1 MQWYV
6 WKWVEHNFFG
16 FECACRSV
24 QTARMKVQRVV
35 TCTFLFEVDCWMLDP
50 MKGELL
56 SCLHFNLSPNEYMAH
71 FCHMQQFRMQHS
83 GWWHLKM
90 SYYIVL
96 AHVQYKTAN
105 FSIKWGACTARHEG
119 CYQFLSIKQ
128 SNWFSFGQGEWMDSS
143 SDKEV
148 IELEW
153 PTKKLKL
160 GICIHRIAEGEGW
173 VHSCWALYSLKNC
186 GLLENCICSP
196 SLFLADCVV
205 ETTKLRVEK
214 LLILTHPWSVHWQH
228 ILVEFLC

>member
-1 MQWYV
+1 MYNT
-6 WKWVEHNFFG
+6 KLPISHFF
-16 FECACRSV
+16 
-24 QTARMKVQRVV
+24 
-35 TCTFLFEVDCWMLDP
+35 
-50 MKGELL
+50 
-56 SCLHFNLSPNEYMAH
+56 
-71 FCHMQQFRMQHS
+71 
-83 GWWHLKM
+83 
-90 SYYIVL
+90 
-96 AHVQYKTAN
+96 
-105 FSIKWGACTARHEG
+105 IKWGACTARHEG
-119 CYQFLSIKQ
+119 CYQFLSTKQ

-160 GICIHRIAEGEGW
+160 GICIHRIAE

-228 ILVEFLC
+228 ILVEVKITWGMVSLSKYSLLHVLLALITSKGLSMQSLWHGAFMYNRECLSYLVQN